1 MALAGGVT
9 VVFTIG
15 TFALLLAA
23 NISLGRAV
31 SDARRARAV
40 LASASGLEHLVV
52 DLETDSRAFILLGDQ
67 RYLRSYDTARAAFAG
82 QAASLERVAAED
94 GASQG
99 RQARQIVQAGNS
111 YVNEYSVPLINTQ
124 RKSPA
129 SARTRVVS
137 GEGVERLGT
146 LRDQFTRFME
156 AQRKITAAREQRSV
170 AAAREAEITA
180 LAVAVGSLG
189 LICFFV
195 AYLTKV
201 VVHPVRRTSAMA
213 GALADGGL
221 AAPMPETSPGEIGV
235 LQSTFNTMAGSL
247 EASRDKLRLVA
258 EEQGA
263 LRRIATLV
271 ARGVAP
277 SEVFSAVA
285 AELGRLLGA
294 DHTHIVRF
302 EPDNTAIVVGWWSH
316 PDFPQIL
323 PPLDGTWPIEEGTV
337 SAAVRASARPAR
349 RTNFE
354 GASDAIGAW
363 VHSKDVCCVVGCPVN
378 VEGRVWGAMLMHSMV
393 NEPQAG
399 VTEDRM
405 REFVEL
411 VSTAIANAQG
421 RSDLLA
427 SRARVVAA
435 ADESRRSIE
444 RRLHDGTQQRLVSL
458 ALRLRMMQ
466 ESVAPDQEELKQEL
480 AVAVEDLSNTLT
492 DVQEISRGIAP
503 PILSA
508 KGLPPALRSLA
519 RRSPVPVHLDV
530 PGGRRLPE
538 PIEAAIYYS
547 VSEALTNVAK
557 HARASAVEIQIRT
570 EDATVRLS
578 ISDDGVGG
586 ADLRAGSGLVGLK
599 DRVEALDGRI
609 EIVSPPGAGTS
620 LLIDIPMRRRW
631 PSTVPPSRPSTTP

>member
-1 MALAGGVT
+1 MVLAGGVT
-9 VVFTIG
+9 VAFTIG

-23 NISLGRAV
+23 NIALGGAV

-40 LASASGLEHLVV
+40 LASANKLEGLVFDQEM
-52 DLETDSRAFILLGDQ
+52 DARAFILLREQ
-67 RYLRSYDTARAAFAG
+67 RFLRSYDTARAAFAG
-82 QAASLERVAAED
+82 QAANLERVSAED
-94 GASQG
+94 DADQG
-99 RQARQIVQAGNS
+99 RQVRQMVQAGNS
-111 YVNEYSVPLINTQ
+111 YMHDYTAPLMDMQ
-124 RKSPA
+124 RNSPA
-129 SARTRVVS
+129 TARSKVVS
-137 GEGVERLGT
+137 GEGLERLAP
-146 LRDQFTRFME
+146 LRDQFARFMD
-156 AQRKITAAREQRSV
+156 AQRAITAAREQRSV
-170 AAAREAEITA
+170 VAAREAQITA
-180 LAVAVGSLG
+180 LAVAAGLLG
-189 LICFFV
+189 LICLFV
-195 AYLTKV
+195 AYLNRV

-213 GALADGGL
+213 GALAEGSL
-221 AAPMPETSPGEIGV
+221 AEPMPETSPGEIGV

-247 EASRDKLRLVA
+247 EASRDKLRQVA

-277 SEVFSAVA
+277 SEVFTAVA
-285 AELGRLLGA
+285 AELGRVLGA

-302 EPDNTAIVVGWWSH
+302 EPDNTATVVGFWSD
-316 PDFPQIL
+316 PDFPQIM
-323 PPLDGTWPIEEGTV
+323 PPLDGSWPIEEGTV
-337 SAAVRASARPAR
+337 SAAVLATARPAR
-349 RTNFE
+349 RTNFDQ
-354 GASDAIGAW
+354 ANDAIGIW
-363 VHSKDVCCVVGCPVN
+363 VRSKDVRCVVGCPVN
-378 VEGRVWGAMLMHSMV
+378 VEGRVWGAMLMHAME

-435 ADESRRSIE
+435 ADESRRRIE

-458 ALRLRMMQ
+458 ALKLRMMQ
-466 ESVAPDQEELKQEL
+466 ESVASHQEELKQDL
-480 AVAVEDLSNTLT
+480 SSAVEDLSNTLT

-519 RRSPVPVHLDV
+519 RRSPVPVELDV
-530 PGGRRLPE
+530 PADRRLPD
-538 PIEAAIYYS
+538 PIEAALYYS

-557 HARASAVEIQIRT
+557 HACASAVEVQIRVQDT
-570 EDATVRLS
+570 TVRLS
-578 ISDDGVGG
+578 VSDDGVGG
-586 ADLRAGSGLVGLK
+586 ADLRGGSGLVGLK

-609 EIVSPPGAGTS
+609 DVVSPTGAGTS
-620 LLIDIPMRRRW
+620 LLIDIPMKRH
-631 PSTVPPSRPSTTP
+631 PPATVPQSHPSTTP